1 MRIITRIVKLILNL
15 IFPLR
20 CPVCD
25 EILPIGNSYLC
36 SSCQKKLVIIRTPF
50 CMKCGKQL
58 NNFEKEYC
66 FDCNFKEH
74 HFTRGRAV
82 FDYRCILDGI
92 YRFKYSNRAE
102 YADFFAREIIRVLGD
117 ELKNW
122 QVDAIVPVPLHKN
135 RLKKRGYNQAEL
147 IGEKLSKITHIPMR
161 NNLIIREKNTIP
173 QKTLDYAS
181 RINNLKKAF
190 KIVENDVKLSTIV
203 IVDDIYTTGS
213 TIDAVSMEFRE
224 HTNVKKIYFVTIA
237 IGKGL

>member
-1 MRIITRIVKLILNL
+1 MRLIEKIVKLGLNL

-25 EILPIGNSYLC
+25 EVLPMG
-36 SSCQKKLVIIRTPF
+36 SSCLCDSCKKKLIIIKTPF

-66 FDCNFKEH
+66 FDCSSKEH

-82 FDYRCILDGI
+82 FDYQCILDGI
-92 YRFKYSNRAE
+92 YRFKYSNRQE
-102 YADFFAREIIRVLGD
+102 YADFFAHSILDVLGD

-122 QVDAIVPVPLHKN
+122 QADAIVPVPLHKS

-147 IGEKLSKITHIPMR
+147 IGKKLSKITHIPLK
-161 NNLIIREKNTIP
+161 NQLIIREKNTIP

-203 IVDDIYTTGS
+203 IIDDIYTTGS
-213 TIDAVSMEFRE
+213 TIDAVSLELRE
-224 HTNVKKIYFVTIA
+224 HTSINKIYFITVA
-237 IGKGL
+237 IGRGL